1 MMKVLGL
8 EEWWNKKHY
17 SRTIEIS
24 EHVKELLHTHVR
36 HKSPEQVNT
45 IGVVRKIWGEVALA
59 NHKDLEWY
67 LGVELSEGILMWH
80 IGTDLFL
87 IQRRRRRRMMQGHVE
102 DDYKTVRAIEAISNY
117 MMFLLVRHPYMLPG
131 LALDRLYQV
140 TCDDM
145 AKVWRERNKSG
156 SILDSERSHGH
167 GQAGL
172 LKRVFGLSDEAERE
186 KLAMVLY
193 DNGSRDV
200 PFSHKTPR
208 LPFAI
213 SLAHKLAEKQDDN
226 ILKVVLQVWIEI
238 LFYAANRC
246 SGESHAKKIS
256 SGAELTTILWLMAEN
271 FLHYI
276 SAHTACSNK
285 LVTNCVSIPMAAY

>member
-1 MMKVLGL
+1 
-8 EEWWNKKHY
+8 
-17 SRTIEIS
+17 
-24 EHVKELLHTHVR
+24 
-36 HKSPEQVNT
+36 
-45 IGVVRKIWGEVALA
+45 
-59 NHKDLEWY
+59 
-67 LGVELSEGILMWH
+67 
-80 IGTDLFL
+80 
-87 IQRRRRRRMMQGHVE
+87 
-102 DDYKTVRAIEAISNY
+102 
-117 MMFLLVRHPYMLPG
+117 MFLLVRHPYMLPG

-271 FLHYI
+271 FHHYLRI
-276 SAHTACSNK
+276 QHVATS
-285 LVTNCVSIPMAAY
+285 